1 MSTSAILSIIG
12 CVVAG
17 AATAIILVV
26 KKVKENKRLKEENI
40 RMQERY
46 DVFDFD
52 DDYGPIPRKHRK
64 KKRRHKHTVDY
75 YEPEPEYIPPAPPSP
90 RQQDGLVVTIIKTLA
105 DMGCLNAKPQSFY
118 GGANMYPTY
127 YSGMNNDP
135 YGYNRTSETYYGY
148 GGNSGGYDDLDRFF
162 SGNPWNRA
170 RAAAQAQWN
179 QMSGASYP
187 SYMRNPYPDINNYY
201 AWGTPFSPYTQPY
214 GYGNSYSSGTDRQ
227 FAEKTARIDSNG
239 NRYDANGCKLYVDQY
254 GNVCSEPYGGFRYDM
269 NGNQYD
275 GYGNLVRRANDVLPQ
290 HREEQQ
296 REVQRLRYGYTN
308 NNVPPTQNPAY
319 NSGYRYL
326 TPDELDRLSRERR
339 YTGSNYDEYNFIDP
353 NYTRRNNPQGSIDPE
368 VDMLIKSGKIN
379 YT

>member
-46 DVFDFD
+46 SGWD
-52 DDYGPIPRKHRK
+52 DDDEPVIKKRRK
-64 KKRRHKHTVDY
+64 KKHRRGPPFDY
-75 YEPEPEYIPPAPPSP
+75 YDPEPEYIPPVPPSP
-90 RQQDGLVVTIIKTLA
+90 PQQEGLVVTVIRTLA
-105 DMGCLNAKPQSFY
+105 DMGCLNVKPQPFY

-135 YGYNRTSETYYGY
+135 YGYNGTPQPYYGY
-148 GGNSGGYDDLDRFF
+148 GGNGGYDDLDRFF

-170 RAAAQAQWN
+170 RLAEQNRWN

-187 SYMRNPYPDINNYY
+187 GYIQNPYPQNPNNYY
-201 AWGTPFSPYTQPY
+201 AWGSPYSPYSQPY
-214 GYGNSYSSGTDRQ
+214 GYGGGYSSGTDRQ
-227 FAEKTARIDSNG
+227 FAEKTARVAPNG
-239 NRYDANGCKLYVDQY
+239 DRYDANGCKLYVDQY
-254 GNVCSEPYGGFRYDM
+254 GNVCSEPYGGFQYDAE
-269 NGNQYD
+269 GNQYD
-275 GYGNLVRRANDVLPQ
+275 GFRNLVRRANEVLPC
-290 HREEQQ
+290 HRAEQQ
-296 REVQRLRYGYTN
+296 REMQRQRYGYTN
-308 NNVPPTQNPAY
+308 NNIPPTQNPAY

-326 TPDELDRLSRERR
+326 TPDELDRLSKERR
-339 YTGSNYDEYNFIDP
+339 YMGSNYDEYNFIDP
-353 NYTRRNNPQGSIDPE
+353 NFVQSRRNDSQGSADPV
-368 VDMLIKSGKIN
+368 VDMLIKTGKIN